1 MKRWGECPHEPVRS
15 PKFQDSSFK
24 AGGRFKLESENF
36 ELRTGSSLAPPNLL
50 SVR

>member
-24 AGGRFKLESENF
+24 PLGVPSFKPGSRFKLETENF
-36 ELRTGSSLAPPNLL
+36 KL
-50 SVR
+50 